1 MCCRWFVQTVHG
13 RHFSKKKWDEFV
25 KCRPVPG
32 SPVAFAEIEV
42 MLCNIPNRL
51 DLQSEKMEEEK
62 EREGDFFGFICH
74 IKRLVWMGDDELLYK
89 MHTLSFLSV
98 SFFLSIYCICR
109 CNLPDLMLYSRS
121 NEERNVGRGG
131 GGEVKEKE
139 RWREEETR
147 WGICYNLWN
156 IFLLYQYCKCSHH

>member
-1 MCCRWFVQTVHG
+1 MNFGLLHIMCCRWFVQTVHG

-62 EREGDFFGFICH
+62 EREGDFFVSFVTLKGWYEWVMMNYC
-74 IKRLVWMGDDELLYK
+74 IKCILSPSYLFHSFSLHLLY
-89 MHTLSFLSV
+89 M
-98 SFFLSIYCICR
+98 
-109 CNLPDLMLYSRS
+109 
-121 NEERNVGRGG
+121 
-131 GGEVKEKE
+131 
-139 RWREEETR
+139 
-147 WGICYNLWN
+147 
-156 IFLLYQYCKCSHH
+156 